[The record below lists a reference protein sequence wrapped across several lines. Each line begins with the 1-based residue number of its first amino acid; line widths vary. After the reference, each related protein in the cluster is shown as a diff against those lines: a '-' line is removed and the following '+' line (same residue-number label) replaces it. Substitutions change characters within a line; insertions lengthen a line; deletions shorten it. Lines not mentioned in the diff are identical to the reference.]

1 MCKKRGK
8 KYNPRKVGLKTC
20 AKSLLKNKAFVY
32 YNGVQAI
39 IDVNNATM
47 PKFSENSLEL
57 DAVRNV
63 KFPWSMQFSIFTR
76 TPKGEIAAVYDE
88 GFKMPPCHA
97 HNIDQVLTQHLGM
110 RARDYHCQMFDE
122 YSGKGLEIAGVGWM
136 ATVDGSTLTTEQ
148 QNRCY
153 SELGAFND

>member
-1 MCKKRGK
+1 MRPVTLQKFRCSQIRQGE
-8 KYNPRKVGLKTC
+8 PDQRDAWQRRMQC
-20 AKSLLKNKAFVY
+20 ARRF
-32 YNGVQAI
+32 
-39 IDVNNATM
+39 
-47 PKFSENSLEL
+47 
-57 DAVRNV
+57 DA
-63 KFPWSMQFSIFTR
+63 SCD
-76 TPKGEIAAVYDE
+76 A
-88 GFKMPPCHA
+88 MPPCHA

-153 SELGAFND
+153 AELGAFND